1 MKIKS
6 MVLIIGVILM
16 CLLGACSHSK
26 NEAYDNAMTQGEK
39 YVKQANMEKAE
50 DSFEMALTTNKNDP
64 RAKAYLNQVKE
75 YNKAQELKKEKQYE
89 KAQKLVKGLPYENEG
104 LNSLEKA
111 VNKLESSL
119 SGLIKE
125 EKSMINLYQDAKNES
140 EKNNYK
146 TANDKLEKLLK
157 KDTSILADQK
167 LIETAEKLLN
177 ENKAAIKKEAEKE
190 VVTQKEQQRTKEKA
204 DTTSNKLIN
213 NAQEAQA
220 YIQKNMPQAG
230 SLTYTSEE
238 EGIYYFSAVSGL
250 ADWIITVDSAGNFT
264 EEVVSEE
271 TPNEEEYADSE
282 SWSEAKIL
290 SGEAD
295 WITAVENHFA
305 TSGYFDDVEIDSYA
319 RRGDYVSI
327 YGKNKATGIADGNE
341 ISFVNRITGE
351 ISY

>member
-6 MVLIIGVILM
+6 IVLIIGVILM
-16 CLLGACSHSK
+16 CLLGACYHSK

-39 YVKQANMEKAE
+39 YVKQANTEKAE
-50 DSFEMALTTNKNDP
+50 ASFEMALTTNKNDP

-89 KAQKLVKGLPYENEG
+89 KAQELVKGLPYKNEG
-104 LNSLEKA
+104 LNNLEKA

-157 KDTSILADQK
+157 KNTSILADQK

-177 ENKAAIKKEAEKE
+177 KNKAALKQE
-190 VVTQKEQQRTKEKA
+190 A

-250 ADWIITVDSAGNFT
+250 ADWIITVDSDGNFT

-271 TPNEEEYADSE
+271 TSNDEEYAASE

-341 ISFVNRITGE
+341 ISFVNRMTGE

>member
-6 MVLIIGVILM
+6 IVLIIGVILM

-50 DSFEMALTTNKNDP
+50 ASFEMALTTNKNDP

-89 KAQKLVKGLPYENEG
+89 KAQKLVKGLPYKNEG
-104 LNSLEKA
+104 LNNLEKA

-177 ENKAAIKKEAEKE
+177 KNKAALKQE
-190 VVTQKEQQRTKEKA
+190 A
-204 DTTSNKLIN
+204 DTTSKQLIN

-250 ADWIITVDSAGNFT
+250 ADWIITVDSDGNFT

-271 TPNEEEYADSE
+271 TSNDEEYAASE

-341 ISFVNRITGE
+341 ISFVNRMTGE

>member
-6 MVLIIGVILM
+6 SVLIIGVVLV
-16 CLLGACSHSK
+16 CFLGACSHSK
-26 NEAYDNAMTQGEK
+26 TEAYDNAMAQGEK

-50 DSFEMALTTNKNDP
+50 ASFEMAIATNKNDP
-64 RAKAYLNQVKE
+64 RAKEYLKQVKD
-75 YNKAQELKKEKQYE
+75 YNQALQLKEEKQYQ
-89 KAQKLVKGLPYENEG
+89 KARKLVQGLPYKNDG

-111 VNKLESSL
+111 ANKLESSL
-119 SGLIKE
+119 SRLIKE
-125 EKSMINLYQDAKNES
+125 EKAMKKLYQDAKNES

-146 TANDKLEKLLK
+146 TANDTLEKLLK
-157 KDTSILADQK
+157 KDTSILADQT
-167 LIETAEKLLN
+167 LVETAEKLLN
-177 ENKAAIKKEAEKE
+177 ENKATLKQEEKAEATE
-190 VVTQKEQQRTKEKA
+190 TEQQATKETAK
-204 DTTSNKLIN
+204 TTAKQLIN

-238 EGIYYFSAVSGL
+238 DGIYYFSAVSGL
-250 ADWIITVDSAGNFT
+250 ADWIITVDAAGNFT

-271 TPNEEEYADSE
+271 TSDDEEYAESE
-282 SWSEAKIL
+282 SWSEAKIM

-327 YGKNKATGIADGNE
+327 YGKNKVTGIADGNE
-341 ISFVNRITGE
+341 ISLVNRMTGE